1 MSPTSLN
8 VALLSIDAFYG
19 NPITKVAL
27 VVATMA
33 SFFAIVLHLFGSVRP
48 FLAQSDVT
56 SHSTRHHT
64 RPIVAFLVVAVLA
77 TLFAL
82 AAHSWT
88 QTECSP
94 YCWVERGLRV
104 CHCAWGV
111 RIAHGHVVLHEVHGT
126 GIYGAGDGGL
136 ARWAVTENGVPPK

>member
-8 VALLSIDAFYG
+8 VALLGIDAFYG
-19 NPITKVAL
+19 NPITKVTL

-33 SFFAIVLHLFGSVRP
+33 SFFAVVLLVFESVRP
-48 FLAQSDVT
+48 FLAQSDVILILDQT
-56 SHSTRHHT
+56 HHAG
-64 RPIVAFLVVAVLA
+64 RPLVAFLVVAVLA

-94 YCWVERGLRV
+94 DCWVERGLV
-104 CHCAWGV
+104 SA
-111 RIAHGHVVLHEVHGT
+111 IVLGGFASLMAMLYCMRYT
-126 GIYGAGDGGL
+126 GQGDGGL
-136 ARWAVTENGVPPK
+136 ESIV